1 MLLMLLMLLLLLL
14 LLLMMP
20 VIREIFR
27 QAGRLRQGVLP
38 GPAQGHGRCLRAMQ
52 VLKKAAR
59 ILRKDPMPYLQAER
73 TILTSVIRLHRHGGA
88 SPAAGPGP
96 APQNQC
102 GGASGWP
109 GARRPRR

>member
-1 MLLMLLMLLLLLL
+1 MLLMLLMLLLLL

-27 QAGRLRQGVLP
+27 QAGRLRQGVP
-38 GPAQGHGRCLRAMQ
+38 GPAQGHGRRLRAMQ

-59 ILRKDPMPYLQAER
+59 ILRKDPMSYLQAER

-88 SPAAGPGP
+88 SPAAGPGQRSWSMKVVMP
-96 APQNQC
+96 VTVGM
-102 GGASGWP
+102 GGASLS
-109 GARRPRR
+109 